1 MDLRADATMRAFAT
15 ASPHPGR
22 RPSKPRATAATRS
35 RRDHAE
41 SHNHMPVLAAMR
53 VAMTT

>member
-1 MDLRADATMRAFAT
+1 MDLRAATAMRASAT
-15 ASPHPGR
+15 ACPHPGR
-22 RPSKPRATAATRS
+22 RPSKPRAPAATRS

-41 SHNHMPVLAAMR
+41 SHNHMPVLTAMR